1 MQNMKKSDLV
11 KIIARKNPYFY
22 LSDVDRVV
30 TTILNEI
37 TESLSRGDRV
47 ELRGFGVF
55 STRTRK
61 ARAARNPK
69 TGESVMVSQKSVPFF
84 KAGKNLKKRINI

>member
-1 MQNMKKSDLV
+1 MKKSDLV
-11 KIIARKNPYFY
+11 KTIARKNPYFY
-22 LSDVDRVV
+22 LSDIDRVV

-61 ARAARNPK
+61 ARTARNPK
-69 TGESVMVSQKSVPFF
+69 TGESVMVGQKSVPFF
-84 KAGKNLKKRINI
+84 KAGKNLKKRINL